1 MNKSKRLRT
10 YPIKSLTIFMAICF
24 VVSLAMIILFAF
36 LKNEDWIIR
45 ILIFVF
51 CGIFTIAS
59 GIILCQQLFFYV
71 SVDDENFYV
80 HFLFGF
86 HKIPL
91 RKIEKVSNI
100 DGFYCVFADGKK
112 MVNFAAN
119 TRESQ
124 QIIVFLERKKIKID
138 W

>member
-1 MNKSKRLRT
+1 
-10 YPIKSLTIFMAICF
+10 MAICF